1 MCILLFE
8 EEEEEEEEEKKWN
21 NFDMIILPISY
32 VIKTN
37 RD

>member
-8 EEEEEEEEEKKWN
+8 EEEEEEEEGKKWN